1 MYVEHPYKF
10 NDKFYAK
17 VDGEFYEI
25 TKEVAKAMLSAYR
38 NEIYRSRKWNPEDS
52 KDVKRKTKRTEILD
66 CVFSENVDGIG
77 VEDLP
82 DVMQRS
88 VEDLVIMET
97 EATELH
103 KKIEKLS
110 EQEQFI
116 IKSIYFDGIKQVEL
130 AKLLG
135 ISKVRMSQKVNAIL
149 KKCEKCTRQKI
160 NRKDALN
167 FFGLFVF
174 KEKDRKYNWQVNV
187 SMWIKEHRTIW

>member
-66 CVFSENVDGIG
+66 CVF
-77 VEDLP
+77 
-82 DVMQRS
+82 
-88 VEDLVIMET
+88 
-97 EATELH
+97 
-103 KKIEKLS
+103 KLS

-130 AKLLG
+130 VKLLG

-149 KKCEKCTRQKI
+149 KKM
-160 NRKDALN
+160 RKMYEAEN
-167 FFGLFVF
+167 
-174 KEKDRKYNWQVNV
+174 
-187 SMWIKEHRTIW
+187 

>member
-77 VEDLP
+77 VGDLP

-149 KKCEKCTRQKI
+149 KKM
-160 NRKDALN
+160 RKMYEAEN
-167 FFGLFVF
+167 
-174 KEKDRKYNWQVNV
+174 
-187 SMWIKEHRTIW
+187 